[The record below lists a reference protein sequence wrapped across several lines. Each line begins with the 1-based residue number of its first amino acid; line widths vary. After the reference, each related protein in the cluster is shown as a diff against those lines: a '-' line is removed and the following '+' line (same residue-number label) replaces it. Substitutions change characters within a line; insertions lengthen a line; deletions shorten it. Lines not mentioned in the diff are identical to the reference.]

1 MDRDPDDPI
10 VSFFA
15 RFQTGDELDL
25 LNIGV
30 RSVSP
35 EGQEIEVETRKVF
48 FLSRSIRTAGKN
60 KNYASGPI
68 SSLKLEL
75 SIVSNSERLF
85 LQIYSQKLSESIS
98 DQRTAYSSFDMFL
111 V

>member
-15 RFQTGDELDL
+15 RLKTGDKLDL
-25 LNIGV
+25 LNMGV
-30 RSVSP
+30 GSVSP
-35 EGQEIEVETRKVF
+35 QGQEIGVETRKVF
-48 FLSRSIRTAGKN
+48 FLSRSIRTAGKS

-68 SSLKLEL
+68 SSLKLEF

-85 LQIYSQKLSESIS
+85 FQIPSQKLSESIS
-98 DQRTAYSSFDMFL
+98 DQRTA
-111 V
+111 

>member
-15 RFQTGDELDL
+15 RLKTGEGLDL
-25 LNIGV
+25 LNMGV
-30 RSVSP
+30 GSVPSQ
-35 EGQEIEVETRKVF
+35 GQEIEVETRKVF
-48 FLSRSIRTAGKN
+48 FLSRSIRTAEKS
-60 KNYASGPI
+60 KNYGSGPI

-85 LQIYSQKLSESIS
+85 FQTPRKNCLNRYLISERPNRS
-98 DQRTAYSSFDMFL
+98 A
-111 V
+111 